1 MVSMLHD
8 MISRFPSKIITCLKH
23 NKSKKPLLI
32 FFILGPPGAGKETHS
47 KRLRRDFPG
56 LTHLSYGDMLRYQAS
71 IPASWVNMFPR
82 RGGNVDGDPVLPAAD
97 AVRLLRETIESGAA
111 RGQRMWLIDGF
122 PRSKEHMDAWTEARM
137 PQPTRTFFLECNDLV
152 LRDRILSR
160 AVTSGRPDDADPEKV
175 HERIGRNMKAN
186 RAMLQALGDCGVPVI
201 RIETNRDLDTVY
213 QDIRAHFR
221 KSIERE

>member
-1 MVSMLHD
+1 
-8 MISRFPSKIITCLKH
+8 
-23 NKSKKPLLI
+23 
-32 FFILGPPGAGKETHS
+32 
-47 KRLRRDFPG
+47 
-56 LTHLSYGDMLRYQAS
+56 
-71 IPASWVNMFPR
+71 
-82 RGGNVDGDPVLPAAD
+82 
-97 AVRLLRETIESGAA
+97 
-111 RGQRMWLIDGF
+111 
-122 PRSKEHMDAWTEARM
+122 M

-221 KSIERE
+221 VSKTASNICQF